1 MGGLVS
7 GLGITTRERLYRATA
22 SRRLRRET
30 YAPAYA
36 LTIVALGL
44 CLGGCSYP
52 LGSLLDEA
60 KSKPGTVVAASRKPP
75 SDADLA
81 YARAAA
87 AAALAKGGK
96 DMSAPWENPR
106 TGARGTITPI
116 ETAYAQDGSECREFL
131 ASYVVENDAA
141 WLHGEACR
149 KDEGKWVVRSLK
161 PWQRDKDNF
170 T

>member
-1 MGGLVS
+1 M
-7 GLGITTRERLYRATA
+7 
-22 SRRLRRET
+22 
-30 YAPAYA
+30 PACA
-36 LTIVALGL
+36 LAIVTLGL

-60 KSKPGTVVAASRKPP
+60 KAKPGTVVAASKLP
-75 SDADLA
+75 SDADLD

-116 ETAYAQDGSECREFL
+116 DTAYSQDGSECRAFL

-161 PWQRDKDNF
+161 PWQRDKGNF

>member
-1 MGGLVS
+1 V
-7 GLGITTRERLYRATA
+7 
-22 SRRLRRET
+22 
-30 YAPAYA
+30 PACA
-36 LTIVALGL
+36 LAIVALGL

-60 KSKPGTVVAASRKPP
+60 KAKPGTVVAASKLP

-81 YARAAA
+81 YASAAA
-87 AAALAKGGK
+87 AAALAQGGK

-106 TGARGTITPI
+106 SGARGTITPI
-116 ETAYAQDGSECREFL
+116 DTAYSQDGSQCRAFL
-131 ASYVVENDAA
+131 ASYVVENDSA

-161 PWQRDKDNF
+161 PWQRDKGNF